1 MQQSK
6 VSRAIW
12 GGKMSPSHSGL
23 FLFSLSTWW
32 ELHCDLGETHSPS
45 FSSGGSLQDPSL
57 VSPPPGLAKRLSVDS
72 LLISRSASNEG
83 RHSEWAHLG
92 AHLGELDSHL
102 FQDSFIPCTHNHSS
116 PWDRRTGGPEDG
128 FEENPTIQPAAHS
141 PTLPAAAQG
150 SGESPPPT
158 PPQ

>member
-1 MQQSK
+1 M
-6 VSRAIW
+6 IW
-12 GGKMSPSHSGL
+12 ERH
-23 FLFSLSTWW
+23 
-32 ELHCDLGETHSPS
+32 THSPS

-57 VSPPPGLAKRLSVDS
+57 VSPPPGLAERLSMDS

-102 FQDSFIPCTHNHSS
+102 FQDSFISCTHNHCS
-116 PWDRRTGGPEDG
+116 PWDRRTGSPEDG
-128 FEENPTIQPAAHS
+128 FEENPTIQPAARS

-150 SGESPPPT
+150 SGESPPPPNKPVWEGVVFAIPS
-158 PPQ
+158 PPSSSRRAPESS